1 MTSKDE
7 KFNFQYEKFPVGDSM
22 RAVTAE
28 EAEAWLLEQFD
39 KSGGKDVGVLEEL
52 LLLYLRTRETSKSIA
67 IADQLGKLIDGDGK
81 RSYLLFRYGQI
92 AEQMGDY
99 TAAENLYRNSLSLK
113 PPAADTE
120 YWVNNNL
127 GFCLNT
133 LGRFGEAEEY
143 LKAAIDIYSDRSNAF
158 KNLGLCYRGQERF
171 AEAAEMF
178 VAATRANA
186 ADARSL
192 AHLEELIEATPELLE
207 SVPGISESLENC
219 RAAVKKARAMA
230 PDFEAYW
237 KALREKHGEEASGE
251 EKNSG

>member
-1 MTSKDE
+1 MTSKDDE
-7 KFNFQYEKFPVGDSM
+7 FSFKYEKFPVGESM

-39 KSGGKDVGVLEEL
+39 KSGEKDIGLLEEL
-52 LLLYLRTRETSKSIA
+52 LLLYLRTRETEKSIA
-67 IADQLGKLIDGDGK
+67 IADRLAELMDGAGEH
-81 RSYLLFRYGQI
+81 SYLLFRYGQI
-92 AEQMGDY
+92 AEQTGDY
-99 TAAENLYRNSLSLK
+99 AAAETLYRNSLSLK
-113 PPAADTE
+113 PPAPDTE

-143 LKAAIDIYSDRSNAF
+143 LKAAIEIFSDRSNAF
-158 KNLGLCYRGQERF
+158 KNLGLCYQGQERF
-171 AEAAEMF
+171 AEAADMF

-192 AHLEELIEATPELLE
+192 AHLEDLVEARPELLE
-207 SVPGISESLENC
+207 SVPGMSENLESC

-230 PDFEAYW
+230 PDFESYW
-237 KALREKHGEEASGE
+237 KALREKHGDKAIG
-251 EKNSG
+251 G